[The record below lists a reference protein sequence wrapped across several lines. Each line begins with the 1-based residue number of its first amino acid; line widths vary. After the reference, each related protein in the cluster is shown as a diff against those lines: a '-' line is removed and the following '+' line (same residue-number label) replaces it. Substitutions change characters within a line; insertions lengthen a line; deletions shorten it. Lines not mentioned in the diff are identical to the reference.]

1 VTRPRPPAAGASGRG
16 APTRRW
22 LILVLLSALS
32 RAVAAEPPAPAPAAT
47 PGEAEAAPAPAT
59 PLRLVLTTV
68 RHPSAQQALA
78 VAVESAIGR
87 LGDELAAAG
96 RLQLVEVVDETLLSR
111 QSVCGEGTPGMRCW
125 GELVR
130 KAHADFALLT
140 TLRRRRDDCW
150 LDLRLLHGPTST
162 IAREIS
168 LPLPACAGK
177 KKVDEQL
184 GPQVVAEV
192 QAGREAEE
200 GLAWLLH
207 GETGPGGDRAPL
219 AADPRDLSGMV
230 RIPGG
235 HFLLGSGPEEG
246 EADERPARRIEL
258 ATYWI
263 DRTEVSLAAYR
274 TCVLRGECV
283 RPSLPIRPVP
293 ASRCTWGKDELVAHP
308 MTCVT
313 WEQARAYCRAQGK
326 TLPSEARWERA
337 ARGTA
342 GRRFP
347 WGGSWPPPAGGPNLA
362 DEAARELLAGWPLI
376 QGYDDGH
383 PLTAPTDRPTTDRT
397 PEGAVDLGGNV
408 AEWILDCYDETSY
421 LTLPEQDPL
430 RKGAGSCSHRV
441 ARGGSWFQEHPS
453 YLRAANRQPAPP
465 GSISPMVGF
474 RCVCPERRP

>member
-1 VTRPRPPAAGASGRG
+1 
-16 APTRRW
+16 
-22 LILVLLSALS
+22 VL
-32 RAVAAEPPAPAPAAT
+32 AT
-47 PGEAEAAPAPAT
+47 C
-59 PLRLVLTTV
+59 RY
-68 RHPSAQQALA
+68 PSAQQSLA
-78 VAVESAIGR
+78 VEVECAIR
-87 LGDELAAAG
+87 RIADELAAAG
-96 RLQLVEVVDETLLSR
+96 EFQLVEVDEETLLSR
-111 QSVCGEGTPGMRCW
+111 QGACGEGTSGMRCW

-130 KAHADFALLT
+130 KARADYALLS
-140 TLRRRRDDCW
+140 TLRRRRNDCW

-168 LPLPACAGK
+168 RPLPACAGK
-177 KKVDEQL
+177 KPLTEQV

-192 QAGREAEE
+192 QAGRAAEE
-200 GLAWLLH
+200 GLEWLLQR
-207 GETGPGGDRAPL
+207 EPGDHDEAPRPPDPQSL
-219 AADPRDLSGMV
+219 AGMV

-235 HFLLGSGPEEG
+235 RFQLGSTPEEG
-246 EADERPARRIEL
+246 EADERPARQIEL

-263 DRTEVSLAAYR
+263 DRTEVSQAAYR

-283 RPSLPIRPVP
+283 RPGLPIRLVP
-293 ASRCTWGKDELVAHP
+293 ASRCTWGKDELAQHP

-313 WEQARAYCRAQGK
+313 WEQARAYCRALGK

-347 WGGSWPPPAGGPNLA
+347 WGGSWPPPPDGPNLA
-362 DEAARELLAGWPLI
+362 DRAARDLLAGWPLV
-376 QGYDDGH
+376 QQYDDGY
-383 PLTAPTDRPTTDRT
+383 PLTAPTDRITTDQT

-408 AEWILDCYDETSY
+408 AEWTLDCYDELSY

-430 RKGAGSCSHRV
+430 RKGGGNCRHRV

-453 YLRAANRQPAPP
+453 YLRAANRQPALP

-474 RCVCPERRP
+474 RCVCPERGL